1 MKSSLKISNFLKTL
15 QRDLK
20 KVNVEPKQYSKKTV
34 YIENEKKK
42 AQEMREKQ
50 WKDLE
55 RQKNVSCKMK
65 VTLRIK
71 TAEVD
76 RTRSR
81 I

>member
-1 MKSSLKISNFLKTL
+1 M
-15 QRDLK
+15 
-20 KVNVEPKQYSKKTV
+20 TV
-34 YIENEKKK
+34 YIENEKQK
-42 AQEMREKQ
+42 AQEMRKKQ

-65 VTLRIK
+65 VTLGIK
-71 TAEVD
+71 TVEGD